1 MEEQDAASYFKE
13 TTKRDAEGRFVLR
26 LPLKSEVSNVG
37 DTLNMVTSRFLSIEQ
52 RLQKS
57 FCKDESLK
65 SAYVI
70 FMEEYERAGH
80 IIEVNED
87 SGLNKLF
94 YLPHHPILKASSLI
108 TKLWVVFDASA
119 KSSTG
124 VSLNDIL
131 MCGPTVQEELFSKLL
146 RFRKH
151 QYVITTGIEKIFRQI
166 AVATE
171 DQDL

>member
-1 MEEQDAASYFKE
+1 LVNIDSVRQSLEEGLIAIEGAKNSTYNRLSKTNKKCMEEQDAASYFKE

-108 TKLWVVFDASA
+108 TKL
-119 KSSTG
+119 
-124 VSLNDIL
+124 
-131 MCGPTVQEELFSKLL
+131 
-146 RFRKH
+146 
-151 QYVITTGIEKIFRQI
+151 
-166 AVATE
+166 
-171 DQDL
+171 